1 MTAPRLRRLARNDLF
16 CYGTLQIPEVIQ
28 AVIGRHPRGRPAE
41 IRGYGAFQVRHAEYP
56 GLRPARGRLTVGRV
70 YFGLTASEL
79 VILDRFEGSLYR
91 RCRLA
96 IRACDGRRR
105 DAWVY
110 VVKPAR
116 QRCLTP
122 RPWSRRDF
130 KRRCYRRFM
139 QRFVDARRP
148 VFAPAG

>member
-1 MTAPRLRRLARNDLF
+1 MTVPHLRPVGGNDLF

-28 AVIGRHPRGRPAE
+28 TVIGRHPRGCPAE
-41 IRGYGAFQVRHAEYP
+41 IRGYGAFQVRQAEYP
-56 GLRPARGRLTVGRV
+56 GLRPARGRITGGRV
-70 YFGLTASEL
+70 YFGLTPTEL
-79 VILDRFEGSLYR
+79 AILDRFEGSLYR

-96 IRACDGRRR
+96 IRTCDGRRR

-116 QRCLTP
+116 QRCLAP
-122 RPWSRRDF
+122 RIWSRRDF
-130 KRRCYRRFM
+130 RRRCYRRFM

-148 VFAPAG
+148 VFAPTG